1 MILAVSIMAA
11 GWIWCWNLGVKTPDV
26 ISVCSSRQLEKD
38 DYVHLQRQQLTNLQT
53 AGCIRKRNGGLL
65 PEGLHLKSIRNGGM
79 KRHTVTPMDTQ
90 ILLPGYW
97 FKSNTI
103 SSFLYQTRGL
113 HQQKETSHDLVHSP
127 EMLPPSSW
135 RMLFVHVRDKQTNW
149 SHLLPLL
156 ISLRF
161 NFSCLNYWWRHV
173 QHWTGCMIL

>member
-11 GWIWCWNLGVKTPDV
+11 RWIWCWNPGVKTPYV

-38 DYVHLQRQQLTNLQT
+38 DCAHLQRQQLTNLQT

-79 KRHTVTPMDTQ
+79 KRHTVTPIDTQ

-103 SSFLYQTRGL
+103 WSFLYQTRGL

-127 EMLPPSSW
+127 WNASVLVVKDALCACTRQANQVESSS
-135 RMLFVHVRDKQTNW
+135 TTA
-149 SHLLPLL
+149 
-156 ISLRF
+156 
-161 NFSCLNYWWRHV
+161 Y
-173 QHWTGCMIL
+173 